1 MRSGLLAL
9 AALTM
14 MAPSTQGPAGGFP
27 RFSLPAPK
35 RRDPVPSMVT
45 APDNDIA
52 KWNAEVDARRAAKK
66 AVKAKKQHS
75 RGHDDSIGGR
85 CCDQPR

>member
-14 MAPSTQGPAGGFP
+14 MASGPQGPAGGFP

-75 RGHDDSIGGR
+75 RGT
-85 CCDQPR
+85 